1 MLLNCGVGEDSW
13 ESLGLQGDQ
22 INLKGNQSWL
32 FIGRADAE
40 APILWPS
47 ETNSQLIGE
56 NPDAEKDWRQ
66 EEKEMRWLDG
76 ITDSIDMSLSKV
88 CRLVMACCGPWG
100 CKESDTTEGLNWTE
114 SFASPDAE
122 KALFS
127 QHKWV
132 KLCMWCSFC
141 PTGNRQGLMRQC
153 VDWVHPITVPRWMVS
168 NPSGDAV
175 TNCFLHDSSL

>member
-47 ETNSQLIGE
+47 EANSQLIGE

-114 SFASPDAE
+114 AFASPDAE

-127 QHKWV
+127 
-132 KLCMWCSFC
+132 LSTC
-141 PTGNRQGLMRQC
+141 PYWGREKTLTFQMLILKDRFAPTIRRNLLLRTL
-153 VDWVHPITVPRWMVS
+153 
-168 NPSGDAV
+168 
-175 TNCFLHDSSL
+175 